1 MPRRRLQDILSDLQ
15 KEVGSGANLTDEDRK
30 SLRNLIANLKD
41 VIDED
46 TKTDEETVLAELR
59 NATAQF
65 ESSHPR
71 LTDTLASISELLRSI
86 GIS

>member
-15 KEVGSGANLTDEDRK
+15 KEVGSGASLTDDDRK
-30 SLRNLIANLKD
+30 SLRDLITSLED

-46 TKTDEETVLAELR
+46 TDTEDAPVLEELR
-59 NATAQF
+59 NATARF
-65 ESSHPR
+65 ESSHPK
-71 LTDTLASISELLRSI
+71 LTDTLAGISELLRSI

>member
-1 MPRRRLQDILSDLQ
+1 MPRRRLQDILSDLH
-15 KEVGSGANLTDEDRK
+15 KEVGSGANLTDDDRK
-30 SLRNLIANLKD
+30 SLRNLIASLKD

-46 TKTDEETVLAELR
+46 TETEDAPVLAELR
-59 NATAQF
+59 NATARF